1 MIEKNDL
8 LDAYQALIGSDITNI
23 AILIAV
29 LIGGYPSDLPD
40 ENIYKSECE
49 YFYIFSVANHGLA
62 VIWFI
67 GMRFQAFRESRTKDV
82 IGNLQVLLHIYSIGV
97 AFALFIGL

>member
-40 ENIYKSECE
+40 ENIYKS
-49 YFYIFSVANHGLA
+49 
-62 VIWFI
+62 
-67 GMRFQAFRESRTKDV
+67 
-82 IGNLQVLLHIYSIGV
+82 
-97 AFALFIGL
+97 